1 MSDSST
7 TPQSISTILG
17 DVTNYVT
24 SPHRMTRRVID
35 ALTAVR
41 NGKVQFVDAS
51 NAAVQA
57 IEASVVMTA
66 LAIQETEAAT
76 RKLYPAAATAMSD
89 LYLHMADTD
98 YVNAFALPSTARFTL
113 LIEENQLLNALVE
126 DPATGIASVVIP
138 RNSVFKAAGVP
149 FSIQYPIVIRKMQH
163 GDLRAVY
170 DATIV
175 TPLQTLTTN
184 VVDLVRVVGPNQV
197 NFIQLT
203 FDTHQFEITSVM
215 NDVNSTGGFTT
226 KVAFSDQFYYCRV
239 FRQNLAGDWVEM
251 AVTYTQ
257 EVYDASNPTAF
268 LSVTNNVLTCTIPV
282 VYTTNGLVS
291 GKIRIDVYHTRGK
304 VAMYMSNYAI
314 GDFEAEFTYIDARD
328 GTPQVAAFQG
338 LTNLY
343 AYSTDVTTGGRDA
356 LGFEELKARVI
367 ASSIGPRKIPIT
379 PSQIQNVILD
389 DGYTVIKN
397 VDTVTNRIYL
407 ATKALP
413 SPQDVVEANAN
424 AYTPAA
430 ASITTLVSSM
440 AQDAIAYGVST
451 HASGLTITPTAV
463 MRTANGKTALLTA
476 SQYTALTTLS
486 STDKVKALNEGDY
499 AYTPFY
505 YVLDNTEDEFTVRP
519 YFLDL
524 PAKNYRTFVQE
535 NASTG
540 MQVSISETHGITKT
554 ATGYQVFVKT
564 TSNEAYQALPDS
576 QVFCQL
582 SFISRGARAYMTGR
596 QLPRENDRGERTFV
610 FDITT
615 NYDVDAEHKLTLT
628 SFGQPASSLKPR
640 CSLTDTFDVF
650 FGVSSPM
657 PTTYAVSAIDSK
669 LGTYQLPS
677 GAVGVTHEQLNV
689 TLGAYLETLWNR
701 YRSFTSTIPYRT
713 YATDVPAV
721 YDKDIYKVDPL
732 TNNPFEVINGE
743 LVFTKLHSKGDV
755 KKDSQGNTIYA
766 HRAGDP
772 VLDEDGKPVISTDA
786 GSQMLR
792 SVDLFTI
799 DGIYAFANDA
809 ITTAYM
815 SYVEQALYTW
825 LTRGLADLNEQVL
838 ENTHVYFY
846 PQVSKGSIDVLLN
859 NNVQTTI
866 AADQS
871 LTLTLYLSPDKFNN
885 TALKNALSISSIN
898 SIGAYFATNTIVSKT
913 GIVKALASVYGDDVV
928 DFNVSG
934 LANQSGDVVITVL
947 DNSARL
953 SIGKALYIQANN
965 QLAVKEN
972 LTINFLLHGE

>member
-610 FDITT
+610 FDIAT

-628 SFGQPASSLKPR
+628 SFSQPASSLKPR

-913 GIVKALASVYGDDVV
+913 GIVKALANVYGDDVV